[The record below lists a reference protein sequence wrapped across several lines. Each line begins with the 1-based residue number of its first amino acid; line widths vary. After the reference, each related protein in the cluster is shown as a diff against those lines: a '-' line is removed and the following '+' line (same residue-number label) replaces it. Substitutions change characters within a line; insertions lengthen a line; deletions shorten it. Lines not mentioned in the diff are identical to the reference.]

1 VPRLTIVIPCLG
13 GAAEFDGTLVSVLQ
27 HRPAD
32 CEIVVVH
39 REAYDD
45 PYDLAGEV
53 RFIEQGE
60 ARSIAALA
68 SAGLAAAQGDVLHLL
83 SCGLEA
89 TEGWTDAPLAIL
101 ENEEI
106 AAVSPAIVASAPHS
120 PSGERLLAAGIKFTS
135 GGGRRI
141 LDNPRL
147 MVAGSGHLRAEIAG
161 PTLLAGFYRVD
172 VLSALQGWSE
182 AVGDELA
189 DVDLSLA
196 IEKLELRAAFE
207 PSSRLIHSGSPAAL
221 LAAPE
226 ASSPLAAG
234 RASERLFWV
243 SAAGEPVGPRL
254 LAHVATIAW
263 DLLRHAAHPGK
274 CCGRLLGR
282 LAGLADLGSVRRWEA
297 RLQSAAQALA
307 EERSRAATIPLTTAR
322 THVRQTTVSATPSR
336 RAA

>member
-1 VPRLTIVIPCLG
+1 MPRLTIVIPCLG

-45 PYDLAGEV
+45 PYNLAGEV

-60 ARSIAALA
+60 ARSLAALA
-68 SAGLAAAQGDVLHLL
+68 SAGLAAAEGDVLHLL

-89 TEGWTDAPLAIL
+89 TEGWTDAPLSIL

-106 AAVSPAIVASAPHS
+106 AAVSPAIVAPAPHI
-120 PSGERLLAAGIKFTS
+120 PAGERLLAAGIKFTS

-172 VLSALQGWSE
+172 VLSALQGWNE
-182 AVGDELA
+182 AAGDELA

-207 PSSRLIHSGSPAAL
+207 PSSRLIRSGSPAAL
-221 LAAPE
+221 LTAPE
-226 ASSPLAAG
+226 TSSPFAAG
-234 RASERLFWV
+234 RAAERLFWA
-243 SAAGEPVGPRL
+243 SAAGEPIAPRL
-254 LAHVATIAW
+254 FAHAATVAW
-263 DLLRHAAHPGK
+263 DMLRHAAHPGK
-274 CCGRLLGR
+274 CGGRLLGR
-282 LAGLADLGSVRRWEA
+282 LAALAELGSVRRWEA
-297 RLQSAAQALA
+297 RLQSAGQALA

-322 THVRQTTVSATPSR
+322 PRPGQSVVSNTPLR